1 MNRQIV
7 YILST
12 DFAGSHF
19 LSLMLGSHSQAMH
32 LGEVKHLNRAGVR
45 MRWVCYVCEN
55 KGDCEIMHGIGP
67 GNIDQ
72 IYDIIFSRLAPGKT
86 TLIDASKQIF
96 GWADRFVGRQ
106 DYERKYIHLIRD
118 PRALVRRWAMNSNYK
133 RWIKRRRYVAR
144 RWPLAALA
152 GSYDVYAHLW
162 LAYNL
167 DISEFIAKHDVP
179 SILVTYED
187 LALHTEREVSRLC
200 DFIGLPYEPAQLDYW
215 NFQHH
220 GTQKKDYA
228 GKHERTFDLRWKEFL
243 KSHEVERIL
252 GNQRVNDYLTA
263 RGLEFNENG
272 ITLSPAA
279 KPPRRAPSLE
289 TVPHRPRLPRFAVAG
304 LAALAGIVLLFGL
317 NTIRHHKHLRT
328 ARAHIGKLKQG
339 VEQLARDCGPPPAT
353 HGLMA
358 LVENPGCD
366 SWKGPYLDP
375 PQIPADPWG
384 NPYRYRLD
392 GTNILV
398 ESAGPDHH
406 FDTSDDI

>member
-1 MNRQIV
+1 MKRKIV

-19 LSLMLGSHSQAMH
+19 LSLMLGSNSKAEH

-45 MRWVCYVCEN
+45 MRWVCYVCEQRP
-55 KGDCEIMHGIGP
+55 GGCEIMAGINP

-72 IYDIIFSRLAPGKT
+72 IYDTIFSRIAPGKT
-86 TLIDASKQIF
+86 TLIDASKQIT

-133 RWIKRRRYVAR
+133 RWIKRRRYIAK

-152 GSYDVYAHLW
+152 GSYDVSAHLW

-167 DISEFIAKHDVP
+167 DITEFIAKHKAP

-187 LALHTEREVSRLC
+187 LALHTDREVARLC

-228 GKHERTFDLRWKEFL
+228 GKNERSFDTRWKEFL
-243 KSHEVERIL
+243 KPAEIARIL
-252 GNQRVNDYLTA
+252 ANEKVNRYLSSQNLA
-263 RGLEFNENG
+263 YDENG
-272 ITLSPAA
+272 ITR
-279 KPPRRAPSLE
+279 KP
-289 TVPHRPRLPRFAVAG
+289 
-304 LAALAGIVLLFGL
+304 
-317 NTIRHHKHLRT
+317 
-328 ARAHIGKLKQG
+328 
-339 VEQLARDCGPPPAT
+339 
-353 HGLMA
+353 
-358 LVENPGCD
+358 
-366 SWKGPYLDP
+366 
-375 PQIPADPWG
+375 
-384 NPYRYRLD
+384 
-392 GTNILV
+392 
-398 ESAGPDHH
+398 
-406 FDTSDDI
+406 